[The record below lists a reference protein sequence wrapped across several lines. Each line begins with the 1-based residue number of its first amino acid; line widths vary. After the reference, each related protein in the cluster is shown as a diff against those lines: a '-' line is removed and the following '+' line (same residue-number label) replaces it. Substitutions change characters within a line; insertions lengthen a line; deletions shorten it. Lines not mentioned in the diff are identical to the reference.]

1 MCISE
6 RCRHVRHNGAR
17 GGAFGAARDHVGM
30 EWRRPAPGE
39 GRSAKY
45 DSEISQQTDEQKMY
59 HGARTDDAGTDD
71 LTEPKIPPE
80 PFEQGGTGGI
90 SVFMPARRGC
100 ARARPF
106 PDGIPAPVR
115 CVSRQTKGNK
125 AEERLDFC
133 IYRTAKQRFC
143 QGFGDKRGK
152 MLFQDA
158 GQAYHSAGGN
168 AALCAV

>member
-1 MCISE
+1 MGTKLPAGMAMLYA
-6 RCRHVRHNGAR
+6 VQQND
-17 GGAFGAARDHVGM
+17 RD
-30 EWRRPAPGE
+30 APNHLI
-39 GRSAKY
+39 K
-45 DSEISQQTDEQKMY
+45 
-59 HGARTDDAGTDD
+59 
-71 LTEPKIPPE
+71 PKIPPE
-80 PFEQGGTGGI
+80 PLEQGRAGGI
-90 SVFMPARRGC
+90 SVFMPARREC

-143 QGFGDKRGK
+143 QGFEDKRGK

-158 GQAYHSAGGN
+158 SQAYHPAGGN
-168 AALCAV
+168 AVLCAV

>member
-1 MCISE
+1 METKLPAGMAMRYAAKPNDRDTPDHPRCCEAE
-6 RCRHVRHNGAR
+6 RTIVC
-17 GGAFGAARDHVGM
+17 
-30 EWRRPAPGE
+30 
-39 GRSAKY
+39 K
-45 DSEISQQTDEQKMY
+45 I
-59 HGARTDDAGTDD
+59 DD
-71 LTEPKIPPE
+71 LIKPKIPPE
-80 PFEQGGTGGI
+80 LLEQGRAGGI

-158 GQAYHSAGGN
+158 GQAYHPAGGN

>member
-1 MCISE
+1 MTSTRGRSE
-6 RCRHVRHNGAR
+6 L
-17 GGAFGAARDHVGM
+17 
-30 EWRRPAPGE
+30 RRPAPGE
-39 GRSAKY
+39 GRSAQY
-45 DSEISQQTDEQKMY
+45 GSEISQQTDEQKMH

-80 PFEQGGTGGI
+80 PLEQGGTGGI
-90 SVFMPARRGC
+90 SVFMSARRGY

-125 AEERLDFC
+125 AEERLNFC

-143 QGFGDKRGK
+143 QGFEDKRGE
-152 MLFQDA
+152 MLFQDT
-158 GQAYHSAGGN
+158 GQAYHPAGGN
-168 AALCAV
+168 AVLCAVRTVLTIGQQIP

>member
-1 MCISE
+1 MEIRSPA
-6 RCRHVRHNGAR
+6 GMAMLY
-17 GGAFGAARDHVGM
+17 AAKQNDRDT
-30 EWRRPAPGE
+30 PD
-39 GRSAKY
+39 Y
-45 DSEISQQTDEQKMY
+45 LIN
-59 HGARTDDAGTDD
+59 
-71 LTEPKIPPE
+71 PKIPPE
-80 PFEQGGTGGI
+80 PLEQGGTGGI

-143 QGFGDKRGK
+143 QGFEDKRGENVISRRWS
-152 MLFQDA
+152 
-158 GQAYHSAGGN
+158 GISSGRR
-168 AALCAV
+168 

>member
-1 MCISE
+1 
-6 RCRHVRHNGAR
+6 
-17 GGAFGAARDHVGM
+17 
-30 EWRRPAPGE
+30 
-39 GRSAKY
+39 
-45 DSEISQQTDEQKMY
+45 MY

-71 LTEPKIPPE
+71 LTEPKIPPG

-125 AEERLDFC
+125 TEERLDFC

-143 QGFGDKRGK
+143 QGFEDKRGK

-158 GQAYHSAGGN
+158 GQAYHPAGGN
-168 AALCAV
+168 AVLCAV

>member
-1 MCISE
+1 
-6 RCRHVRHNGAR
+6 
-17 GGAFGAARDHVGM
+17 
-30 EWRRPAPGE
+30 
-39 GRSAKY
+39 
-45 DSEISQQTDEQKMY
+45 MY

-143 QGFGDKRGK
+143 QGFEDKRGK

>member
-1 MCISE
+1 MEIRSPA
-6 RCRHVRHNGAR
+6 GMAMLY
-17 GGAFGAARDHVGM
+17 AAKQNDRDT
-30 EWRRPAPGE
+30 PD
-39 GRSAKY
+39 Y
-45 DSEISQQTDEQKMY
+45 LIN
-59 HGARTDDAGTDD
+59 
-71 LTEPKIPPE
+71 PKIPPE
-80 PFEQGGTGGI
+80 PLEQGGTGGI

-100 ARARPF
+100 VRARPF

-125 AEERLDFC
+125 AEECLDFC

-168 AALCAV
+168 AVLCAV

>member
-1 MCISE
+1 
-6 RCRHVRHNGAR
+6 
-17 GGAFGAARDHVGM
+17 
-30 EWRRPAPGE
+30 
-39 GRSAKY
+39 
-45 DSEISQQTDEQKMY
+45 MY

-115 CVSRQTKGNK
+115 CVSHQTKGCD
-125 AEERLDFC
+125 LQDDFC
-133 IYRTAKQRFC
+133 AYRTLKVRIC
-143 QGFGDKRGK
+143 QDGQGK
-152 MLFQDA
+152 SSD
-158 GQAYHSAGGN
+158 
-168 AALCAV
+168 

>member
-1 MCISE
+1 MEIRSTAGMAMLYA
-6 RCRHVRHNGAR
+6 VKQND
-17 GGAFGAARDHVGM
+17 RDTPNHLI
-30 EWRRPAPGE
+30 
-39 GRSAKY
+39 K
-45 DSEISQQTDEQKMY
+45 
-59 HGARTDDAGTDD
+59 
-71 LTEPKIPPE
+71 PKIPPE
-80 PFEQGGTGGI
+80 PLEQGGAGGI
-90 SVFMPARRGC
+90 SVFMPGRRGC

-125 AEERLDFC
+125 AEERLNFC

-168 AALCAV
+168 AVLCAVWTSTRAMYSSWAATRS

>member
-1 MCISE
+1 MHPLCEIN
-6 RCRHVRHNGAR
+6 RAALR
-17 GGAFGAARDHVGM
+17 GGFLLLSAEFLFHSAPVETLHDHPAASRYAGL
-30 EWRRPAPGE
+30 
-39 GRSAKY
+39 
-45 DSEISQQTDEQKMY
+45 
-59 HGARTDDAGTDD
+59 ARKTDD

-143 QGFGDKRGK
+143 QGFENKRGK
-152 MLFQDA
+152 MLFQDV
-158 GQAYHSAGGN
+158 GQAYHPAGGN

>member
-1 MCISE
+1 METRSPA
-6 RCRHVRHNGAR
+6 GMAMLY
-17 GGAFGAARDHVGM
+17 AAKQNDRDT
-30 EWRRPAPGE
+30 PD
-39 GRSAKY
+39 Y
-45 DSEISQQTDEQKMY
+45 LIN
-59 HGARTDDAGTDD
+59 
-71 LTEPKIPPE
+71 PKIPPE
-80 PFEQGGTGGI
+80 LLEQGGTGGI

-143 QGFGDKRGK
+143 QGFEDKRGK

-158 GQAYHSAGGN
+158 GQAYHPAGGN
-168 AALCAV
+168 AMLCAV

>member
-1 MCISE
+1 MEIRSTAGMAMLYA
-6 RCRHVRHNGAR
+6 VRQND
-17 GGAFGAARDHVGM
+17 RDTPNHLI
-30 EWRRPAPGE
+30 
-39 GRSAKY
+39 K
-45 DSEISQQTDEQKMY
+45 
-59 HGARTDDAGTDD
+59 
-71 LTEPKIPPE
+71 PKIPPE
-80 PFEQGGTGGI
+80 PLEQGGAGGI
-90 SVFMPARRGC
+90 SVFMPARRGY

-143 QGFGDKRGK
+143 QGFEDKRGE

-158 GQAYHSAGGN
+158 GQAYHPAGGN

>member
-1 MCISE
+1 MEIRSTAGMAMLYA
-6 RCRHVRHNGAR
+6 VRQND
-17 GGAFGAARDHVGM
+17 RDTPNHLI
-30 EWRRPAPGE
+30 
-39 GRSAKY
+39 K
-45 DSEISQQTDEQKMY
+45 
-59 HGARTDDAGTDD
+59 
-71 LTEPKIPPE
+71 PKIPPE
-80 PFEQGGTGGI
+80 PLEQGGAGGI
-90 SVFMPARRGC
+90 SVFMPARRGY

-152 MLFQDA
+152 MLFQDV
-158 GQAYHSAGGN
+158 GQAYHPAGGN
-168 AALCAV
+168 AVLCAV

>member
-1 MCISE
+1 MGT
-6 RCRHVRHNGAR
+6 RFPTGMAKRYVTKQND
-17 GGAFGAARDHVGM
+17 RDTPNHLI
-30 EWRRPAPGE
+30 
-39 GRSAKY
+39 K
-45 DSEISQQTDEQKMY
+45 
-59 HGARTDDAGTDD
+59 
-71 LTEPKIPPE
+71 PKIPPE
-80 PFEQGGTGGI
+80 LLEQGRAGGI

-100 ARARPF
+100 ARAHPF

-158 GQAYHSAGGN
+158 GQAYHPAGGN
-168 AALCAV
+168 AVLCAV

>member
-1 MCISE
+1 MGT
-6 RCRHVRHNGAR
+6 RFLAGMAKRYVTKQND
-17 GGAFGAARDHVGM
+17 RD
-30 EWRRPAPGE
+30 APDYLI
-39 GRSAKY
+39 K
-45 DSEISQQTDEQKMY
+45 
-59 HGARTDDAGTDD
+59 
-71 LTEPKIPPE
+71 PKIPPE
-80 PFEQGGTGGI
+80 PLEQGGTGGI

-143 QGFGDKRGK
+143 QGFEDKRG
-152 MLFQDA
+152 
-158 GQAYHSAGGN
+158 GN
-168 AALCAV
+168 VVSRCQSGISSGRR

>member
-1 MCISE
+1 
-6 RCRHVRHNGAR
+6 
-17 GGAFGAARDHVGM
+17 
-30 EWRRPAPGE
+30 
-39 GRSAKY
+39 
-45 DSEISQQTDEQKMY
+45 MY

-143 QGFGDKRGK
+143 QGFEDKRGK

-168 AALCAV
+168 AVLGAV

>member
-1 MCISE
+1 MGTRSTA
-6 RCRHVRHNGAR
+6 GMAMLY
-17 GGAFGAARDHVGM
+17 AAKQNDRD
-30 EWRRPAPGE
+30 APNHLI
-39 GRSAKY
+39 K
-45 DSEISQQTDEQKMY
+45 
-59 HGARTDDAGTDD
+59 
-71 LTEPKIPPE
+71 PKIPPE
-80 PFEQGGTGGI
+80 PLEQGGAGGI

-143 QGFGDKRGK
+143 QGFEDKRGK
-152 MLFQDA
+152 NVISRRRSGISF
-158 GQAYHSAGGN
+158 GRR
-168 AALCAV
+168 

>member
-1 MCISE
+1 MGTRSPA
-6 RCRHVRHNGAR
+6 GMAMLY
-17 GGAFGAARDHVGM
+17 AAKQNDRDT
-30 EWRRPAPGE
+30 PD
-39 GRSAKY
+39 Y
-45 DSEISQQTDEQKMY
+45 LIN
-59 HGARTDDAGTDD
+59 
-71 LTEPKIPPE
+71 PKIPPE
-80 PFEQGGTGGI
+80 PLEQGGAGGI

-143 QGFGDKRGK
+143 QGFEDKRGK
-152 MLFQDA
+152 MLFQDV
-158 GQAYHSAGGN
+158 GQTYHPAGGN
-168 AALCAV
+168 AVLCAV